1 MQKLKKHQKIFVNR
15 SLNMG
20 SIRSLGFDMDHTVV
34 LYNRVNFENLAFH
47 ETLKKFIANGYPAE
61 LANLKFDPNFVIRGL
76 LVDRERGNLL
86 KVDAHKYVKVAFHGH
101 MKLDKQARSEL
112 YNNKG
117 FKADDFLT
125 VDTFF
130 ALSETQLYI
139 EIVDYMRRNPGKINK
154 SFNEVYKDLREW
166 IDLSHQDGSIKTKV
180 LMEPSKYIVRDPHL
194 VETFV
199 KLIDGGK
206 KLFLL
211 TNSDWAYTNSVMT
224 YLLDKQHEDFPEW
237 QDYFEYIIVSAGKP
251 NFFTGSNP
259 FYEVMTEQ
267 DGLLKSHR
275 GPLVPR
281 KVYHG
286 GNAILFEKLTN
297 QKGDQILYCGDHIY
311 GDIMRSKELFNW
323 RTFLVVEELED
334 DFKKT
339 EKLQPQFEK
348 IMDEIRIEEQMQTE
362 VQTLRS
368 EISNQD
374 RRQKQK
380 NQRDAK
386 AYEAK
391 YLARVGELKEDLKAK
406 EDILETQH
414 KLIKDLIVA
423 REKEFHPVWGE
434 LMRTSLEK
442 SRFGKQIESYACLYT
457 CRISSLRHYSCGQK
471 MRSYR
476 DLMPHDM

>member
-20 SIRSLGFDMDHTVV
+20 SIRSLGFDMDHTLV

-47 ETLKKFIANGYPAE
+47 ETLKKFIANGYPEE
-61 LANLKFDPNFVIRGL
+61 LASLKFDPNFVIRGL

-101 MKLDKQARSEL
+101 MKLDKAARSEL
-112 YNNKG
+112 YNSRG

-154 SFNEVYKDLREW
+154 TFGEVYKDLREW

-180 LMEPSKYIVRDPHL
+180 LMEPAKYIVRDPHL
-194 VETFV
+194 VETLV

-206 KLFLL
+206 KIFLL
-211 TNSDWAYTNSVMT
+211 TNSDYAYTNEVMK
-224 YLLDKQHEDFPEW
+224 YLLDNQHEEFQHW

-259 FYEVMTEQ
+259 FYEVMTDQ
-267 DGLLKSHR
+267 GGLLRLHR
-275 GPLVPR
+275 GPLVPQ

-286 GNAILFEKLTN
+286 GNAILFEKLTA

-323 RTFLVVEELED
+323 RTFLVVEELYD
-334 DFKKT
+334 DFKTT
-339 EKLQPQFEK
+339 EKMQPEFEK
-348 IMDEIRIEEQMQTE
+348 IMDAIRGEELLTTE
-362 VQTLRS
+362 AQALRS
-368 EISNQD
+368 DISNLE
-374 RRQKQK
+374 RRHRNQKK
-380 NQRDAK
+380 AK
-386 AYEAK
+386 MDESK
-391 YLARVGELKEDLKAK
+391 FLARVSEMRAELKIK
-406 EDILETQH
+406 EDQLDIQH
-414 KLIKDLIVA
+414 KAIKDLISS
-423 REKEFHPVWGE
+423 REKAFHPVWGE

-457 CRISSLRHYSCGQK
+457 SRVSALRFYSCSEK

-476 DLMPHDM
+476 DLMPHDL

>member
-1 MQKLKKHQKIFVNR
+1 
-15 SLNMG
+15 
-20 SIRSLGFDMDHTVV
+20 MDHTLV

-47 ETLKKFIANGYPAE
+47 ETLKKFIANGYPEE
-61 LANLKFDPNFVIRGL
+61 LSTLKFDPNFVIRGL

-101 MKLDKQARSEL
+101 LKLDKQARSEL
-112 YNNKG
+112 YNSRG
-117 FKADDFLT
+117 IKADDYLT

-139 EIVDYMRRNPGKINK
+139 EIVDYMRRNPGQIKK
-154 SFNEVYKDLREW
+154 SFNEVYRDLREW

-194 VETFV
+194 VETLV

-206 KLFLL
+206 KIFLL
-211 TNSDWAYTNSVMT
+211 TNSDWSYTNAVMT
-224 YLLDKQHEDFPEW
+224 YLLQDQHEEFHQW

-267 DGLLKSHR
+267 DGLLRLHR
-275 GPLVPR
+275 GPLLPQ

-286 GNAILFEKLTN
+286 GNAILFERLTQ

-323 RTFLVVEELED
+323 RTFLVVEELEE

-339 EKLQPQFEK
+339 EKMQPEFEK
-348 IMDEIRIEEQMQTE
+348 IMDAIREEEQLQTV
-362 VQTLRS
+362 VQGIRS
-368 EISNQD
+368 DISNQQ
-374 RRQKQK
+374 RRQKLK
-380 NQRDAK
+380 HMAK
-386 AYEAK
+386 PQESKFLAK
-391 YLARVGELKEDLKAK
+391 MLELQGELQIKE
-406 EDILETQH
+406 EHLEAQH
-414 KLIKDLIVA
+414 KIIKELISL
-423 REKEFHPVWGE
+423 REKAFHPVWGE

-457 CRISSLRHYSCGQK
+457 SRVSSLRFYSCSQK

-476 DLMPHDM
+476 DLMPHDL

>member
-1 MQKLKKHQKIFVNR
+1 MNKLKKHQKIFVNR
-15 SLNMG
+15 SLNMA
-20 SIRSLGFDMDHTVV
+20 SIRSLGFDMDHTLV

-47 ETLKKFIANGYPAE
+47 ETLKKFIANGYPEE
-61 LANLKFDPNFVIRGL
+61 LSTLKFDPNFVIRGL
-76 LVDRERGNLL
+76 LVDRDRGNLL

-101 MKLDKQARSEL
+101 MKLDKAQRSEL
-112 YNNKG
+112 YNARG
-117 FKADDFLT
+117 FKADDYLT

-130 ALSETQLYI
+130 ALSETQLFI
-139 EIVDYMRRNPGKINK
+139 EIVDYMRRNPGKIQK
-154 SFNEVYKDLREW
+154 TFTEVFKDLRTW

-194 VETFV
+194 VETLV

-206 KLFLL
+206 KIFLL

-224 YLLDKQHEDFPEW
+224 YLLDNQHEEFRHW

-259 FYEVMTEQ
+259 FYEVMTDNE
-267 DGLLKSHR
+267 GLLRAHR
-275 GPLVPR
+275 GPLIAK

-286 GNAILFEKLTN
+286 GNANLFEKLTN
-297 QKGDQILYCGDHIY
+297 QKGDQILYAGDHIY

-323 RTFLVVEELED
+323 RTLLVVEELEE

-339 EKLQPQFEK
+339 EKMQPEFDAIMETIREEELLQS
-348 IMDEIRIEEQMQTE
+348 DMQS
-362 VQTLRS
+362 LRS
-368 EISNQD
+368 DISNHE
-374 RRQKQK
+374 RRQKNK
-380 NQRDAK
+380 HAK
-386 AYEAK
+386 KEQESKFLGKIAE
-391 YLARVGELKEDLKAK
+391 LRVDLKAK
-406 EDILETQH
+406 EEQLEAVH
-414 KLIKDLIVA
+414 KKIKELVSA
-423 REKEFHPVWGE
+423 REKAFHPVWGE

-457 CRISSLRHYSCGQK
+457 TRVSSLRFYSQGQK

-476 DLMPHDM
+476 DLMPHDL

>member
-15 SLNMG
+15 SLNMA
-20 SIRSLGFDMDHTVV
+20 SIRSFGFDMDHTLV

-47 ETLKKFIANGYPAE
+47 ETLKKFIANGYPEE
-61 LANLKFDPNFVIRGL
+61 LSNLKFDPNFVIRGL

-101 MKLDKQARSEL
+101 LKLDKQMRSDL
-112 YNNKG
+112 YNSRG
-117 FKADDFLT
+117 IKADDYLT

-139 EIVDYMRRNPGKINK
+139 EIVDYMRRNPGKIQK
-154 SFNEVYKDLREW
+154 SFSEVYRDLREW

-180 LMEPSKYIVRDPHL
+180 LMEPEKYIVRDPHL
-194 VETFV
+194 VETLV

-211 TNSDWAYTNSVMT
+211 TNSDWSYTNAVMT
-224 YLLDKQHEDFPEW
+224 YLLKDQHEEFHHW
-237 QDYFEYIIVSAGKP
+237 QDYFEYIIVSSGKP
-251 NFFTGSNP
+251 NFFNGTNP
-259 FYEVMTEQ
+259 FYEVMTEKE
-267 DGLLKSHR
+267 GLLRLHR
-275 GPLVPR
+275 GPLIPQ

-286 GNAILFEKLTN
+286 GNAILFEKLTQ

-323 RTFLVVEELED
+323 RTFLVVEELEE

-339 EKLQPQFEK
+339 EKLLPEFEK
-348 IMDEIRIEEQMQTE
+348 IMDAIREEEVLQTA
-362 VQTLRS
+362 VQSIRS
-368 EISNQD
+368 DISNQE
-374 RRQKQK
+374 RRQKLKHMQK
-380 NQRDAK
+380 PQ
-386 AYEAK
+386 ESK
-391 YLARVGELKEDLKAK
+391 YLAKMLELKAELKLREEELEGLHKKIK
-406 EDILETQH
+406 EL
-414 KLIKDLIVA
+414 VSA
-423 REKEFHPVWGE
+423 REKAFHPVWGE

-457 CRISSLRHYSCGQK
+457 SRVSSLRFYSCSQK

-476 DLMPHDM
+476 DLMPHDL

>member
-20 SIRSLGFDMDHTVV
+20 SIRSLGFDMDHTLV

-47 ETLKKFIANGYPAE
+47 ETLKKFIANGYPEE
-61 LANLKFDPNFVIRGL
+61 LSSLKFDPNFVIRGL

-101 MKLDKQARSEL
+101 MKLDKATRSEL
-112 YNNKG
+112 YNSRG

-139 EIVDYMRRNPGKINK
+139 EIVDYMRRNPGKIK
-154 SFNEVYKDLREW
+154 KTFSEVYKDLREW

-180 LMEPSKYIVRDPHL
+180 LMEPSKYIVRDPHI
-194 VETFV
+194 VETLV

-206 KLFLL
+206 KIFLL
-211 TNSDWAYTNSVMT
+211 TNSDWSYTNSVMK
-224 YLLDKQHEDFPEW
+224 YLLDNQHEEFQHW

-267 DGLLKSHR
+267 DGLLRLHR
-275 GPLVPR
+275 GPLVPQ

-286 GNAILFEKLTN
+286 GNAILFEKLTQ

-323 RTFLVVEELED
+323 RTFLVVEELYD
-334 DFKKT
+334 DFKTT
-339 EKLQPQFEK
+339 EKMQPEFEK
-348 IMDEIRIEEQMQTE
+348 IMDAIRGEELLTTE
-362 VQTLRS
+362 AQALRS
-368 EISNQD
+368 DISNIE
-374 RRQKQK
+374 RRHK
-380 NQRDAK
+380 NKKHKVDESK
-386 AYEAK
+386 F
-391 YLARVGELKEDLKAK
+391 LIRVGELRAELKVREDQ
-406 EDILETQH
+406 LEIQH
-414 KLIKDLIVA
+414 KSIKELISA
-423 REKEFHPVWGE
+423 REKAFHPVWGE

-457 CRISSLRHYSCGQK
+457 SRVSALRFYSCSQK

-476 DLMPHDM
+476 DLMPHDL

>member
-1 MQKLKKHQKIFVNR
+1 MQKLKKHQKIYVNR
-15 SLNMG
+15 SLNMA
-20 SIRSLGFDMDHTVV
+20 SIRSLGFDMDHTLV

-47 ETLKKFIANGYPAE
+47 ETLKKFIANGYPEE
-61 LANLKFDPNFVIRGL
+61 LASLKFDPNFVIRGL

-101 MKLDKQARSEL
+101 MKLDKAARSEL
-112 YNNKG
+112 YNSRG

-139 EIVDYMRRNPGKINK
+139 EIVDYMRRNPGKIQK
-154 SFNEVYKDLREW
+154 TFTEVYKDLREW

-194 VETFV
+194 VDTLV

-206 KLFLL
+206 KIFLL
-211 TNSDWAYTNSVMT
+211 TNSDWAYTNSVMK
-224 YLLDKQHEDFPEW
+224 YLLDNQHEEFQHW

-251 NFFTGSNP
+251 NFFTGTNP

-267 DGLLKSHR
+267 DGLLRLHR
-275 GPLVPR
+275 GPLVAK

-286 GNAILFEKLTN
+286 GNAILFEKLTM

-323 RTFLVVEELED
+323 RTLLVVEELYD

-339 EKLQPQFEK
+339 EKLQPELEK
-348 IMDEIRIEEQMQTE
+348 IMEAITIEEDLQAQ
-362 VQTLRS
+362 VQALRS
-368 EISNQD
+368 NISNQE
-374 RRQKQK
+374 RRHKSKHRAKQDESK
-380 NQRDAK
+380 FLVRIAEMQA
-386 AYEAK
+386 
-391 YLARVGELKEDLKAK
+391 ELKGK
-406 EDILETQH
+406 EESLETQH
-414 KLIKDLIVA
+414 KAIKELISN
-423 REKEFHPVWGE
+423 REKQFHPVWGE

-457 CRISSLRHYSCGQK
+457 SRMSALRHYSCSEK
-471 MRSYR
+471 LRSYR
-476 DLMPHDM
+476 DVMPHDL

>member
-15 SLNMG
+15 SLNMR

-47 ETLKKFIANGYPAE
+47 ETLKKFIANGYPEE

-86 KVDAHKYVKVAFHGH
+86 KVDAHKYVKLAFHGH
-101 MKLDKQARSEL
+101 QKLDKETRSEL

-139 EIVDYMRRNPGKINK
+139 EIVDYMRRNPGKIK
-154 SFNEVYKDLREW
+154 KTFTEVYQDLREW
-166 IDLSHQDGSIKTKV
+166 IDLSHQDGSIKAKV
-180 LMEPSKYIVRDPHL
+180 LMEPSKYVVRDPHM
-194 VETFV
+194 VETLV
-199 KLIDGGK
+199 KLIDGQK

-211 TNSDWAYTNSVMT
+211 TNSDWAYTNSVMEF
-224 YLLDKQHEDFPEW
+224 LLDGQHEDFPQW

-251 NFFTGSNP
+251 NFFTGTNP

-267 DGLLKSHR
+267 DGLLKIHR
-275 GPLVPR
+275 GPLVAR

-286 GNAILFEKLTN
+286 GNANAFEKLTN

-311 GDIMRSKELFNW
+311 GDIMRSKELINW

-339 EKLQPQFEK
+339 EKFQPQFEK
-348 IMDEIRIEEQMQTE
+348 IMEEIRLEENMQSE
-362 VQTLRS
+362 CQNLRT
-368 EISNQD
+368 EISNYE
-374 RRQKQK
+374 RRQKTK
-380 NQRDAK
+380 KAPADSKVLAK
-386 AYEAK
+386 I
-391 YLARVGELKEDLKAK
+391 LDLKEVLRKK
-406 EDILETQH
+406 EDAVEAQH
-414 KLIKDLIVA
+414 KSIKDQIAA

-442 SRFGKQIESYACLYT
+442 SRFGKQIESYACLYA
-457 CRISSLRHYSCGQK
+457 CRISSLRHYSTGQK

>member
-1 MQKLKKHQKIFVNR
+1 MQKLKKHQKIYVNR

-20 SIRSLGFDMDHTVV
+20 SIRSLGFDMDHTLV
-34 LYNRVNFENLAFH
+34 LYNRVNFESLAFH
-47 ETLKKFIANGYPAE
+47 ETLKKFIANGYPEE
-61 LANLKFDPNFVIRGL
+61 LSTLKFDPNFVIRGL

-101 MKLDKQARSEL
+101 MKLDKATRSEL
-112 YNNKG
+112 YNSRG
-117 FKADDFLT
+117 IKADDYLT

-139 EIVDYMRRNPGKINK
+139 EIVDYMRRNPGKIQK
-154 SFNEVYKDLREW
+154 SFSEVYKDLREW

-180 LMEPSKYIVRDPHL
+180 LMEPSKYIVRDPHI
-194 VETFV
+194 VETLV

-211 TNSDWAYTNSVMT
+211 TNSDWSYTNAVMKH
-224 YLLDKQHEDFPEW
+224 LLDSQHEEFHHW

-267 DGLLKSHR
+267 DGLLRLHR
-275 GPLVPR
+275 GPLIPQ

-286 GNAILFEKLTN
+286 GNAILFEKLTQ

-323 RTFLVVEELED
+323 RTFLVVEELYD
-334 DFKKT
+334 DFKTT
-339 EKLQPQFEK
+339 EKTQPEFEK
-348 IMDEIRIEEQMQTE
+348 IMDAIREEEFLTTE
-362 VQTLRS
+362 AQALRS
-368 EISNQD
+368 GISNLE
-374 RRQKQK
+374 RRQKNKHKQK
-380 NQRDAK
+380 MDDAK
-386 AYEAK
+386 F
-391 YLARVGELKEDLKAK
+391 LARVGELRAELTSKEEL
-406 EDILETQH
+406 LESQH
-414 KLIKDLIVA
+414 KAIKELVST
-423 REKEFHPVWGE
+423 REKAFHPVWGE

-457 CRISSLRHYSCGQK
+457 SRVSSLRFYSCSQK

-476 DLMPHDM
+476 DLMPHDL